1 MRRKL
6 SPGRCI
12 DPEIVAT
19 FESVK
24 TGDSEESVVVVVR
37 VESVSESS
45 PLSLIL
51 CTSDCS
57 LARNLDSSSRVFV
70 SISLSSKD
78 EVDAVV
84 E

>member
-1 MRRKL
+1 ME
-6 SPGRCI
+6 P
-12 DPEIVAT
+12 DMVAT
-19 FESVK
+19 FEFDEK
-24 TGDSEESVVVVVR
+24 DSEESVVVVR
-37 VESVSESS
+37 VESVSDSS

-51 CTSDCS
+51 CTSDCN

-70 SISLSSKD
+70 SISLSSND